1 MVITR
6 LGLDSA
12 LDLVGTEASSTDVHM
27 ARRTVDD
34 SLHTLHIGLPHTVR
48 TSMGV
53 RNLDTKRNTLAAN
66 ITLSHTT
73 NTSLSAAYISKHTG

>member
-66 ITLSHTT
+66 ITLCQLLHLQS
-73 NTSLSAAYISKHTG
+73 